1 MLLDL
6 RSRISFNRQSLNF
19 VMCIR
24 VLWFFSKDSFLVSS
38 SRQQQ
43 ELERLDKSHQ
53 QELEMY
59 LSEIHP
65 EIVQAVAG
73 KSGFVGQM
81 GATTWGPC
89 PQPKDVAATQTDLG
103 IPVPQTL
110 PKKVPVKIINDPNDV
125 TPLTDTHMQPLTLPS
140 RAATDE
146 TKHAYNPT
154 ISPSLDGHSDSNH
167 QSIKGQALDEPRRA
181 DSEKQPTA
189 EEVTDEAVS
198 SNLKRSQSLKD
209 HIRQLNR
216 MDTLVSPSSLMVL
229 RRKQSVDAA
238 ILAAKESDTA
248 PSAEKEEPVPIL
260 PQADKQTLTP
270 LNPEAST
277 PNVSSQ
283 NQPTATQAYAAT
295 SSVMPGVILSQ
306 ATGLQSQP
314 RTILAEKSSISQQ
327 PRVAVVPLHRASQPA
342 LAALQTNDFIDKLHH
357 LFPNFVP
364 GGKPL
369 SAGISSHTGHP
380 LDVGAQMHLAHIPQ
394 PGSGATQ
401 ARAAQMPVHTS
412 GHSGIQPHLVPQSLA
427 AQQVSQM
434 PKVVMSTGVLP
445 AQGHQQVCGS
455 TLAQQ
460 PQSQQLAAI
469 ASVLQSLQQL
479 GGAVGPGPAAGQ
491 LQGAMD
497 GSPSQLMG
505 AMADPQSL
513 AAALCLIQQYSQNPE
528 QLEMLLQQQH
538 QQAPMR
544 QLIQQAASLRGL
556 STPIPGNIQTGAG
569 QPPVAQP
576 SGVYPAQGQQP
587 TGQGTGQPQ
596 LKPVLGSQ
604 AVPPSSFPLQQGQGL
619 PGQPSAM
626 LESMIMQSGGMQ
638 TPLQGRGPLMT
649 PGIQTSQAQVPQQ
662 GQTPMQAAQLLAQI
676 QLLQGQLQSQAQHQA
691 GQAQLQNQLQAGQ
704 SPMHT
709 QMLQLQALLA
719 DSQAQAGRIP
729 GQVQQPVQGQLQG
742 QTWVAPKATDLT
754 HQVLPDAVQ
763 TGSIQSKPVQMP
775 ATAGGQ
781 QPQMFRTPAA
791 SQNGEDAQILQ
802 QLLSQKAAI
811 EKYLSQHYQAD
822 SGVQP
827 QLQANLEMG
836 QPQQRQSAEQAYGSQ
851 LPDHAMAQN
860 FPQTAAPSQG
870 LWGAVQGQ
878 AKMPGVEGSLSQRR
892 DGQLAIGLLPQQ
904 QQAMGMPASRTLTP
918 MEQSILQTTAMRQ
931 AAVGGGQAKDSMGM
945 QLMGGMVPQSQQ
957 YAPPFLL
964 DQIQAGQAMDE
975 QLLLMYLLQQQQQ
988 QQQQDQQQSLSYADM
1003 GQMFPGALQMQS
1015 GVIPAHMLASRATPL
1030 ASQQFVRQGAPP
1042 AQQATMVPSSLQ
1054 SAPVMAPRVAQTPVA
1069 GTGES
1074 LSQQQP
1080 PVGATLPTSH
1090 Q

>member
-1 MLLDL
+1 
-6 RSRISFNRQSLNF
+6 
-19 VMCIR
+19 
-24 VLWFFSKDSFLVSS
+24 
-38 SRQQQ
+38 
-43 ELERLDKSHQ
+43 
-53 QELEMY
+53 MY
-59 LSEIHP
+59 LSEVHP

-81 GATTWGPC
+81 GATTWGPR
-89 PQPKDVAATQTDLG
+89 PQPKDIAVTQTDLG

-146 TKHAYNPT
+146 TKQAYYPT

-167 QSIKGQALDEPRRA
+167 QSTKGQALDEPRRA

-189 EEVTDEAVS
+189 EVVTDEAVS

-216 MDTLVSPSSLMVL
+216 TDTMVSPSSLMVL

-238 ILAAKESDTA
+238 ILAAKESDA
-248 PSAEKEEPVPIL
+248 PTFTTEKQEPMPIL
-260 PQADKQTLTP
+260 PQADKKTLTP
-270 LNPEAST
+270 SKPEAST

-314 RTILAEKSSISQQ
+314 RTILAEKASISQQ
-327 PRVAVVPLHRASQPA
+327 PRVAVVPLHRASQPM
-342 LAALQTNDFIDKLHH
+342 LTALQTNDLSEQLHH

-380 LDVGAQMHLAHIPQ
+380 FDVGGQMHLAHTPQ

-401 ARAAQMPVHTS
+401 ARAAQVPVHTS
-412 GHSGIQPHLVPQSLA
+412 GHSGIQPHLVPQSLTAQQA
-427 AQQVSQM
+427 AQV
-434 PKVVMSTGVLP
+434 PKVVMSTGILP
-445 AQGHQQVCGS
+445 AQGHQQLSGS
-455 TLAQQ
+455 GLAQQ
-460 PQSQQLAAI
+460 PPSQQLAAI
-469 ASVLQSLQQL
+469 ASVLQNLQQL
-479 GGAVGPGPAAGQ
+479 GGAVGLGPAAGQ
-491 LQGAMD
+491 LQGATD
-497 GSPSQLMG
+497 GSPSQLVG
-505 AMADPQSL
+505 ATADPQGL

-544 QLIQQAASLRGL
+544 QLIQQAASLKGL
-556 STPIPGNIQTGAG
+556 STQVPGNIQTGTG
-569 QPPVAQP
+569 QPPIAQP

-587 TGQGTGQPQ
+587 TGQGTSQPQ
-596 LKPVLGSQ
+596 LKAVPGSQ
-604 AVPPSSFPLQQGQGL
+604 AVPPSSFPLQQAQGL

-626 LESMIMQSGGMQ
+626 LESMMLQSGGMQ
-638 TPLQGRGPLMT
+638 TPLQARIPLQT
-649 PGIQTSQAQVPQQ
+649 LGIQTSQAQVPQQ
-662 GQTPMQAAQLLAQI
+662 GQTPLQAAQLLAQI
-676 QLLQGQLQSQAQHQA
+676 QLLQGQLQSQASQQA

-729 GQVQQPVQGQLQG
+729 GQVQQTVQGQLQG
-742 QTWVAPKATDLT
+742 QTVPAQTWVAPKAADMT
-754 HQVLPDAVQ
+754 HQVLPDAGQ
-763 TGSIQSKPVQMP
+763 TASVQSKPVQLP
-775 ATAGGQ
+775 TTAGGQ
-781 QPQMFRTPAA
+781 QPQMFRIPATA
-791 SQNGEDAQILQ
+791 QNGEDAQILQ

-811 EKYLSQHYQAD
+811 EKYLSQHYQAE

-827 QLQANLEMG
+827 QLQANLEIG
-836 QPQQRQSAEQAYGSQ
+836 QPQRQSAEQAYGSQ
-851 LPDHAMAQN
+851 LPDHAMVPN
-860 FPQTAAPSQG
+860 FPQTAASSQG

-878 AKMPGVEGSLSQRR
+878 AKIPGVDGSLSQRR
-892 DGQLAIGLLPQQ
+892 DGQPGIGLLAQQ
-904 QQAMGMPASRTLTP
+904 QQAMGMPVATSRTLTP

-931 AAVGGGQAKDSMGM
+931 AAGGGSQAKDSMGM
-945 QLMGGMVPQSQQ
+945 QLMGGMVPQGQQ
-957 YAPPFLL
+957 YVPPFLL

-975 QLLLMYLLQQQQQ
+975 QLLLMYLLQQQQ

-1030 ASQQFVRQGAPP
+1030 ASQQFVRQVAPP
-1042 AQQATMVPSSLQ
+1042 TQQATMGPSSLA

-1074 LSQQQP
+1074 LPQQQP